1 MSVGASCIRV
11 LGTSKPF
18 WEVRKR
24 RGTVRLA
31 VPHRTALGTQGMIVV
46 PGSRSHRSSA
56 YGYWGAKS
64 QWQTWQDYDRLP
76 TFSEYRPWTRRS
88 QGSSSTSHS
97 SRPVSLHLC
106 DLHCVLPVFPRNL
119 SMDPT
124 ENSQTF
130 NVPDNTQSQR
140 PARGLEAA
148 QVPVAEVGDAEATVP
163 TSGEVSVGEMPSS
176 PQSAEA
182 ASSPPAALGS
192 NAGGASTEASRNQ
205 ASEVALPEPSL
216 QQELN
221 RKIVD
226 LVFFLL
232 LKYRRGQVTSRAE
245 ILHAVIREY
254 EAYYSAIFSKA
265 IDCMRLM
272 FGLDIIERNP
282 LVHSYSLVHALGI
295 TYDGLQHGFPGIPKT
310 GLLIIM
316 LCIIFIEDNCVSEE
330 ALWRILNGLGLYA
343 GRDHFIYGEPRRL
356 ITEHFVQER
365 YLECRQSK
373 ILLMSSQNVGMDSAT
388 KMVLPV
394 GQRPGR
400 ENQSNSSE
408 SQVYNRENLLRQGDR
423 VGIQDEAVQ
432 GGQLTANEEGNTN
445 LFQQPFPRK
454 LWTIVQNETF
464 QCLNWSEDRDSIT
477 IKVDMFQREVL
488 HRRATGKIFETKILQ
503 SFIRQLYRYGFRKI
517 RPKDSSLLSRVSR
530 KMMVYRTFNFQ
541 RDKPELLKIIRRKK
555 WVSKATSPVPSA
567 VEQGQDPK
575 KVKLLPPGL
584 YQWFQKRE
592 HDGMKSQQRG
602 PNNQTP
608 AGNLS
613 TRLSSTYNQSN
624 IPESVPDNCPPQQ
637 TSVPCG
643 EGTSDNAT
651 VPPLATGHVPSS
663 SSRYLRALA
672 STPLGPPCPFMDSSS
687 IFMPSVTWALKG
699 VETELL
705 SSPHIILVSGSRR
718 LLSPGSA
725 LPTEVTRKF
734 LSRSVRACQ
743 VPLGRQLEAELSLG
757 LRVLDPAAELLMA
770 SRLLASSK
778 QAGSKAAKTSRNQKH
793 PLAYLGRQM
802 EAELPL
808 GAWCSEPASAELGP
822 ARRMLASDD
831 SEQ

>member
-1 MSVGASCIRV
+1 
-11 LGTSKPF
+11 
-18 WEVRKR
+18 
-24 RGTVRLA
+24 
-31 VPHRTALGTQGMIVV
+31 
-46 PGSRSHRSSA
+46 
-56 YGYWGAKS
+56 
-64 QWQTWQDYDRLP
+64 
-76 TFSEYRPWTRRS
+76 
-88 QGSSSTSHS
+88 
-97 SRPVSLHLC
+97 
-106 DLHCVLPVFPRNL
+106 
-119 SMDPT
+119 
-124 ENSQTF
+124 
-130 NVPDNTQSQR
+130 
-140 PARGLEAA
+140 
-148 QVPVAEVGDAEATVP
+148 
-163 TSGEVSVGEMPSS
+163 
-176 PQSAEA
+176 
-182 ASSPPAALGS
+182 
-192 NAGGASTEASRNQ
+192 
-205 ASEVALPEPSL
+205 
-216 QQELN
+216 
-221 RKIVD
+221 
-226 LVFFLL
+226 
-232 LKYRRGQVTSRAE
+232 
-245 ILHAVIREY
+245 
-254 EAYYSAIFSKA
+254 
-265 IDCMRLM
+265 
-272 FGLDIIERNP
+272 
-282 LVHSYSLVHALGI
+282 
-295 TYDGLQHGFPGIPKT
+295 
-310 GLLIIM
+310 
-316 LCIIFIEDNCVSEE
+316 
-330 ALWRILNGLGLYA
+330 
-343 GRDHFIYGEPRRL
+343 
-356 ITEHFVQER
+356 
-365 YLECRQSK
+365 
-373 ILLMSSQNVGMDSAT
+373 MSSQNVGMDSAT

-663 SSRYLRALA
+663 SSRYLRYGYMM
-672 STPLGPPCPFMDSSS
+672 SMYDTCYS
-687 IFMPSVTWALKG
+687 IL
-699 VETELL
+699 
-705 SSPHIILVSGSRR
+705 
-718 LLSPGSA
+718 
-725 LPTEVTRKF
+725 
-734 LSRSVRACQ
+734 
-743 VPLGRQLEAELSLG
+743 
-757 LRVLDPAAELLMA
+757 
-770 SRLLASSK
+770 
-778 QAGSKAAKTSRNQKH
+778 KAALSAISLSQSTAEEGEEEEEEGEDDEWEDQEEEEEEEEEEEQEGENSCMFCGLFKSQTTS
-793 PLAYLGRQM
+793 
-802 EAELPL
+802 
-808 GAWCSEPASAELGP
+808 
-822 ARRMLASDD
+822 
-831 SEQ
+831 